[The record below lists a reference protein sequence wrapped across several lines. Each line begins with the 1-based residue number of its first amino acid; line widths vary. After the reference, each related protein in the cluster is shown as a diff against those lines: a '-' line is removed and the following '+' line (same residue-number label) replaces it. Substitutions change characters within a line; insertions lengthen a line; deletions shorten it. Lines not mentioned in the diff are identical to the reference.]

1 MARAQSVATAVRAVT
16 AARSAAAVLVV
27 PRSVLVVLLATASI
41 FSLPTEP
48 ILVILGVDALM
59 DMGRTVINVVGNCLA
74 SAVVA
79 QWEREFRTEKPA
91 PQAVEA

>member
-1 MARAQSVATAVRAVT
+1 
-16 AARSAAAVLVV
+16 
-27 PRSVLVVLLATASI
+27 
-41 FSLPTEP
+41 
-48 ILVILGVDALM
+48 M

-91 PQAVEA
+91 PEAVAALQG